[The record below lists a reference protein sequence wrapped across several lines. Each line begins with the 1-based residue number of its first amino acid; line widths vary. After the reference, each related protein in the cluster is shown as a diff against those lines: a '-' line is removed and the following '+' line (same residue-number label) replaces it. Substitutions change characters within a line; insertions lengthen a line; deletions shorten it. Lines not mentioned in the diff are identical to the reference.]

1 MKAAILGGGGLRVPL
16 LAAALGES
24 GLGFRTLALS
34 DPDAGR
40 LAAMAEVAQ
49 ALAPGLTVL
58 AAPDPG
64 EAVRGSRFVVSAIR
78 VGGQE
83 ARARDERA
91 AIRAGALGQE
101 TVGAAGAALLFRNL
115 PPSLEIARL
124 VAREAPEALLINY
137 TNPAGMVTE
146 ALANETGTPVVGV
159 CDTPAEIAERAAGRL
174 GAEPEEF
181 AAGWSV
187 GWSGIN
193 HLGWLTRLES
203 PAADPLLPPEDR
215 LPELLRDPEHLA
227 AIQPFPLFGGDEFP
241 GAIPSE
247 YVWFALHPE
256 RAAAGLREAGT
267 TRGEQILRLE
277 ARLFGTLGRRSG
289 RSGTGSGPRSADAV
303 AAYREVLAERGAGYF
318 RAEATGVGDGA
329 PGDGPS
335 GGGSP
340 GDGCAGG
347 GCSGE
352 RAPGGRGSGGAAAGG
367 GAPGGG
373 SNGSDRAASGPSGY
387 DRIGLAV
394 IRAALGEG
402 PGGAPGEIVLNARNR
417 TEAGAPAAPELPTD
431 DFVEV
436 PCRMGPE
443 GPTAIA
449 QRPLPPAAGDLLR
462 RVKAAEREF
471 VAAALARDPAR
482 AAAALREHPAG
493 GAEAAA
499 VFPALRLE

>member
-1 MKAAILGGGGLRVPL
+1 MKAAILGGGGLRAPL
-16 LAAALGES
+16 LARALGES
-24 GLGFRTLALS
+24 GLGFRTLALG

-40 LAAMAEVAQ
+40 LAAMAELAR
-49 ALAPGLTVL
+49 ALAPGLAVR
-58 AAPDPG
+58 AVADPA

-83 ARARDERA
+83 ARAQDERA
-91 AIRAGALGQE
+91 AAEAGALGQE

-115 PPSLEIARL
+115 PPSLEIARQ
-124 VAREAPEALLINY
+124 VAREAPDALLINY

-146 ALANETGTPVVGV
+146 AIANETGTPVVGV
-159 CDTPAEIAERAAGRL
+159 CDTPAALAERAAGRL
-174 GAEPEEF
+174 GASPEEF
-181 AAGWSV
+181 AARWSV
-187 GWSGIN
+187 GWSGVN
-193 HLGWLTRLES
+193 HLGWLTRLEA

-277 ARLFGTLGRRSG
+277 ARLFGALGRRRE
-289 RSGTGSGPRSADAV
+289 RSGAASETRSADAV
-303 AAYREVLAERGAGYF
+303 AAYREVLAERGAGYL
-318 RAEATGVGDGA
+318 RIEATGIGNGEA
-329 PGDGPS
+329 
-335 GGGSP
+335 GGGSSA
-340 GDGCAGG
+340 DG
-347 GCSGE
+347 SS
-352 RAPGGRGSGGAAAGG
+352 GGRSSEAASSAGRAAGG

-373 SNGSDRAASGPSGY
+373 EGSEGAGAPSGY

-394 IRAALGEG
+394 IREALGEG
-402 PGGAPGEIVLNARNR
+402 RGGAPPEIVLNARNR
-417 TEAGAPAAPELPTD
+417 TAAGAPAAPELPSD

-471 VAAALARDPAR
+471 VAAALARDPVR

-493 GAEAAA
+493 GPEAAA
-499 VFPALRLE
+499 VFPTLRLE

>member
-1 MKAAILGGGGLRVPL
+1 MKAAILGGGGLRAPL
-16 LAAALGES
+16 LAAALSES
-24 GLGFRTLALS
+24 GLGFRTLALA

-40 LAAMAEVAQ
+40 LAAMAEVAR
-49 ALAPGLTVL
+49 ALAPGLEVR
-58 AAPDPG
+58 AVADPA

-83 ARARDERA
+83 ARAHDERA
-91 AIRAGALGQE
+91 AAEAGALGQE

-146 ALANETGTPVVGV
+146 ALANETGTPVAGV
-159 CDTPAEIAERAAGRL
+159 CDTPAALAERAAARL
-174 GAEPEEF
+174 GASAEEF
-181 AAGWSV
+181 AAGWSA

-193 HLGWLTRLES
+193 HLGWLTRLEA
-203 PAADPLLPPEDR
+203 PAADPLLPAEDR
-215 LPELLRDPEHLA
+215 LPELLRDPGHLA

-277 ARLFGTLGRRSG
+277 ARLFGALRRRSG
-289 RSGTGSGPRSADAV
+289 RSGTGAEAGSADAV
-303 AAYREVLAERGAGYF
+303 AAYREVLAERGAGYL
-318 RAEATGVGDGA
+318 RIEATGTGDG
-329 PGDGPS
+329 GSGSGPS
-335 GGGSP
+335 GSGF
-340 GDGCAGG
+340 
-347 GCSGE
+347 SGE
-352 RAPGGRGSGGAAAGG
+352 RAGGGSSGERAGG
-367 GAPGGG
+367 GGEAPGGG
-373 SNGSDRAASGPSGY
+373 ESSEGAAGGPTGY

-394 IRAALGEG
+394 IRAALGDG
-402 PGGAPGEIVLNARNR
+402 SREIVLNARNR
-417 TEAGAPAAPELPTD
+417 TAAGAPAAPELPVD

-443 GPTAIA
+443 GPAAIA

-482 AAAALREHPAG
+482 AAEALREHPAG
-493 GAEAAA
+493 GPEAAA
-499 VFPALRLE
+499 VFPTLRLE

>member
-1 MKAAILGGGGLRVPL
+1 MKAAILGGGGLRAPL
-16 LAAALGES
+16 LARALGES
-24 GLGFRTLALS
+24 GLGFRTLALG

-40 LAAMAEVAQ
+40 LAAMAEVAR
-49 ALAPGLTVL
+49 ALAPGLEVR
-58 AAPDPG
+58 AVADPA

-91 AIRAGALGQE
+91 AAEAGALGQE

-124 VAREAPEALLINY
+124 VAREAPDALLINY

-146 ALANETGTPVVGV
+146 AIADETGTPVVGV
-159 CDTPAEIAERAAGRL
+159 CDTPAALAERAAGRL
-174 GAEPEEF
+174 GASPEEF

-187 GWSGIN
+187 GWSGVN
-193 HLGWLTRLES
+193 HLGWLTRLEA

-227 AIQPFPLFGGDEFP
+227 AVQPFPLFEGDEFP

-277 ARLFGTLGRRSG
+277 ARLFGALGRRRDPTGVVSG
-289 RSGTGSGPRSADAV
+289 TRSGAV
-303 AAYREVLAERGAGYF
+303 AAYREVLAERSAGYL
-318 RAEATGVGDGA
+318 RIEAMGVGNGGTG
-329 PGDGPS
+329 GDRASGGSDRGGPSGGGPS
-335 GGGSP
+335 GGGSS
-340 GDGCAGG
+340 GG
-347 GCSGE
+347 GS
-352 RAPGGRGSGGAAAGG
+352 SGGGSSGG

-373 SNGSDRAASGPSGY
+373 DGSDGAGGGPSGY
-387 DRIGLAV
+387 DRIGLEV
-394 IRAALGEG
+394 IRGALGEG
-402 PGGAPGEIVLNARNR
+402 RGGAPREIVLNARNR
-417 TEAGAPAAPELPTD
+417 TEAGAPAAPELPSD

-443 GPTAIA
+443 GPMAIA

-493 GAEAAA
+493 GPEAAA
-499 VFPALRLE
+499 VFPTLRLE

>member
-16 LAAALGES
+16 LAAALRES

-40 LAAMAEVAQ
+40 LGAMAEVAQ

-58 AAPDPG
+58 AAPDPA

-83 ARARDERA
+83 ARAHDERA
-91 AIRAGALGQE
+91 AAEAGVLGQE
-101 TVGAAGAALLFRNL
+101 TVGAAGTALLFRNL

-146 ALANETGTPVVGV
+146 ALANETGAPVVGV
-159 CDTPAEIAERAAGRL
+159 CDTPAAIAERAAARL
-174 GAEPEEF
+174 GASPGEF
-181 AAGWSV
+181 DAGWSV

-277 ARLFGTLGRRSG
+277 ARLFGAFGRRSR
-289 RSGTGSGPRSADAV
+289 RSRTGSGARSADAV
-303 AAYREVLAERGAGYF
+303 AAYREVMAERSAGYL
-318 RAEATGVGDGA
+318 RIEATGVGDQG
-329 PGDGPS
+329 
-335 GGGSP
+335 
-340 GDGCAGG
+340 
-347 GCSGE
+347 
-352 RAPGGRGSGGAAAGG
+352 PGGASSADAGGG
-367 GAPGGG
+367 GAPGSGET
-373 SNGSDRAASGPSGY
+373 SDGATGGPSGY

-394 IRAALGEG
+394 IRSALGAALGVG
-402 PGGAPGEIVLNARNR
+402 PPEIVLNARNR

-431 DFVEV
+431 DFVEI

-443 GPTAIA
+443 GPAAIA

-462 RVKAAEREF
+462 RVKAVEREF

-482 AAAALREHPAG
+482 AAEALREHPAG
-493 GAEAAA
+493 GPEAAA
-499 VFPALRLE
+499 LFPALRLE

>member
-1 MKAAILGGGGLRVPL
+1 MKAAILGGGGLRAPL
-16 LAAALGES
+16 LARALGES

-40 LAAMAEVAQ
+40 LAAMAEVAR
-49 ALAPGLTVL
+49 ALAPGLEVR
-58 AAPDPG
+58 AMADPA

-91 AIRAGALGQE
+91 AAEAGALGQE

-124 VAREAPEALLINY
+124 VAREAPDALLINY
-137 TNPAGMVTE
+137 SNPAGMVTE
-146 ALANETGTPVVGV
+146 AIANETGAPVVGV
-159 CDTPAEIAERAAGRL
+159 CDTPAALAERAAGRL
-174 GAEPEEF
+174 GATPEEF
-181 AAGWSV
+181 AARWSV
-187 GWSGIN
+187 GWSGVN
-193 HLGWLTRLES
+193 HLGWLTRLEA

-277 ARLFGTLGRRSG
+277 ARLFGTLGRRRE
-289 RSGTGSGPRSADAV
+289 RSGVASETRSADAV
-303 AAYREVLAERGAGYF
+303 AAYREVLAERSAGYLRLEAMGIGNGEAGGD
-318 RAEATGVGDGA
+318 RAGGG
-329 PGDGPS
+329 S
-335 GGGSP
+335 GGGGSS
-340 GDGCAGG
+340 GG
-347 GCSGE
+347 GPS
-352 RAPGGRGSGGAAAGG
+352 GG

-373 SNGSDRAASGPSGY
+373 DGSDGATGGPSGY

-394 IRAALGEG
+394 IRGALGEG
-402 PGGAPGEIVLNARNR
+402 LGEEGAPREIVLNARNR
-417 TEAGAPAAPELPTD
+417 TAAGAPAAPELPTD

-482 AAAALREHPAG
+482 AAEALREHPAG
-493 GAEAAA
+493 GPEAAA
-499 VFPALRLE
+499 VFPTLRLE